1 MNTNSSE
8 VRFFIVIGVYPS
20 GFTFIV
26 GVCLALTGLLSC
38 LQKYYL
44 SMCLITF
51 KGTFINLEMIMKGSI
66 ALGLFCLSGSDF

>member
-26 GVCLALTGLLSC
+26 GVCFALSGLLSC
-38 LQKYYL
+38 LLKYFL

-51 KGTFINLEMIMKGSI
+51 KGILSSEEMMLKGSI